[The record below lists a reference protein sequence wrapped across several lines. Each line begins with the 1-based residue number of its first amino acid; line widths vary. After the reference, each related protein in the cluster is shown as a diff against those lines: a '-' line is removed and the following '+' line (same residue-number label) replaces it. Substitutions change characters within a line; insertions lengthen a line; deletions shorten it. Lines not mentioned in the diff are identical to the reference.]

1 MRSLPAL
8 SVACAIAMLTPG
20 SLLAEGLYAAIAFSP
35 STGLSGTSWNF
46 ETSMLAETE
55 AYLQCGAEDCDTL
68 VVFQQCGAL
77 AVGRELYYGYGYDL
91 SSATAIETALQ
102 QCDALTTG
110 CEITAAFCN
119 DGY

>member
-1 MRSLPAL
+1 MRNLIVLPVSFAL
-8 SVACAIAMLTPG
+8 AMLVPG
-20 SLLAEGLYAAIAFSP
+20 ASFAEGLYAAIAFSP
-35 STGLSGTSWNF
+35 ATGQSGTSWNY

-55 AYLQCGAEDCDTL
+55 AYLQCGAEDCDTV
-68 VVFQQCGAL
+68 VVFQQCGAI

-102 QCDALTTG
+102 QCDALTTN